1 MPSTSNRHVSD
12 RGTKAQV
19 RPGARLTVAVL
30 VSAAIV
36 LAAPFLGQ
44 LRGLLRSAFP
54 GYFAAIVGGTVAIA
68 VFVAL
73 GVALVRVRERRGI
86 RYSAIAVSLFIAVIY
101 SLATRTGIPEVDSVE
116 RVNFVEYGAIAFLF
130 YRAWRR
136 LGNPSM
142 LILPALAALLV
153 GTLDEWLQWF
163 IPNRVGE
170 ARDVFLNLVAI
181 ACGLLFGTALEP
193 PATFTGKMSP
203 ASRRLV
209 STAAITMI
217 AVFAAFVG
225 SVHGGHLVADQGIG
239 SFKSHYT
246 AHELR
251 QLSAD
256 RTARWAADPPAVLK
270 RLSRE
275 DQYLDE
281 GLWHLRER
289 NERFA
294 AGEYDVA
301 LLENAILE
309 SYFAPVIDTKI
320 YAVPEISR
328 WPAEQK
334 ADAQQRA
341 AKRLSFVSEAEPY
354 PILTTSKAWFWGIV
368 LALVFAVALWGRI
381 GSHRSSRAQ
390 EK

>member
-1 MPSTSNRHVSD
+1 MPSTSNPTAPDPRTD
-12 RGTKAQV
+12 AGV
-19 RPGARLTVAVL
+19 RPGVRLIVAVL
-30 VSAAIV
+30 VSTAIV

-44 LRGLLRSAFP
+44 LRALLRSAFP
-54 GYFAAIVGGTVAIA
+54 GYFAAIVGGSVAIA
-68 VFVAL
+68 VFTAL
-73 GVALVRVRERRGI
+73 AIALARVRERRAI
-86 RYSAIAVSLFIAVIY
+86 RYAAIASALFIAVLY
-101 SLATRTGIPEVDSVE
+101 SLSTRTGIPEVDAVE
-116 RVNFVEYGAIAFLF
+116 RVHFVEYGAIAFLF
-130 YRAWRR
+130 YRAWRP

-142 LILPALAALLV
+142 LILPVMAGLLV

-170 ARDVFLNLVAI
+170 ARDVFLNLIAI
-181 ACGLLFGTALEP
+181 ACGLLFGAALEP
-193 PATFTGKMSP
+193 PATFTWKLHQ

-209 STAAITMI
+209 AAS
-217 AVFAAFVG
+217 AVTLIVVFTAFVNA
-225 SVHGGHLVADQGIG
+225 VHRGHTVVDPAIG
-239 SFKSHYT
+239 AFKSHYT
-246 AHELR
+246 PHELR
-251 QLSAD
+251 QLSVD
-256 RTARWAADPPAVLK
+256 RTAQWAADPPVVLK

-294 AGEYDVA
+294 AGDYDVA

-309 SYFAPVIDTKI
+309 SYFAPVIDTKT

-341 AKRLSFVSEAEPY
+341 EKRRAFVSEAEPY
-354 PILTTSKAWFWGIV
+354 PILGVPKWRFWSVV
-368 LALVFAVALWGRI
+368 LALVVAVGILGSVGRTVH
-381 GSHRSSRAQ
+381 GP
-390 EK
+390 